1 LATGNQ
7 LNMNYSVFQR
17 PLKNEP
23 QRLDS
28 RPRSSPDHA
37 RMVHGLP
44 SDRDEVVRL
53 QDALNRLDDEG
64 NNFFDA
70 AARNGWCLNLQ
81 AKA

>member
-1 LATGNQ
+1 
-7 LNMNYSVFQR
+7 MQR
-17 PLKNEP
+17 RDDLM
-23 QRLDS
+23 
-28 RPRSSPDHA
+28 HA
-37 RMVHGLP
+37 LSKAQTRYALHNLP